1 VGSTD
6 FGVCTVFLVSL
17 SLGACGFWGFDI
29 DGGGTVSV
37 VRAAVVSRWGVMAWS
52 GSSALS
58 LVLGGVRLGFWG
70 GGG

>member
-6 FGVCTVFLVSL
+6 SECALFSSLVL

-37 VRAAVVSRWGVMAWS
+37 VRATVVSRWEVVAWS
-52 GSSALS
+52 G
-58 LVLGGVRLGFWG
+58 
-70 GGG
+70 